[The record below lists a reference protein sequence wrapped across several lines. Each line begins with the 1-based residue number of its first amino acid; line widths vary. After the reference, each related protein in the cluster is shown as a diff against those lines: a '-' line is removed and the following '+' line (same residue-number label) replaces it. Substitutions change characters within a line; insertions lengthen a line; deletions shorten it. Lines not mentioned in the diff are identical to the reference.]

1 MTKSVTATKAPDEAL
16 VSSDDEFSRQDDG
29 AYFTTTLTV
38 MGFALYWACVL
49 VILFSSTLGPSYD
62 RPMDGFLLR
71 FVFLLGFCMA
81 SIAVGPRYTAFTD
94 NRSVRNFIRVLACAM
109 VAAIGVFAIAESV
122 GMHAPTGFYAILWL
136 LLGFSMSQMLHF
148 WGYVWKGIDADRSE
162 NSFCSTCIAGSVLL
176 APAICL
182 FMLFAPPYVGI
193 AATLVACVASAVL
206 QQLCGRRLPDARAFD
221 ESAAVLGA
229 KPSREMAAPLAALFA
244 FGVTLALS
252 GLRLGAATAFP
263 LTLFGVGAGSLIVLG
278 IIKLRGK
285 TPRASSFERVTFP
298 ILGCCLLVL
307 PHAHTQ
313 VAYLVVSGIIL
324 IDATSYLVFHWNALV
339 VLAYRLKPHPV
350 QHFGRGIVATS
361 LGIALGW
368 GFVAVP
374 VALRIGE
381 FTGYGIDGWATAVP
395 AALTEGGL
403 ASIGLVPCLLS
414 VMLLMVAASISP
426 YASSSI
432 TEPLFGS
439 SEPAWS
445 PMGDTDSPLV
455 ESYVGFQAAHDIA
468 CAQLC
473 DECALT
479 PREREV
485 FALLARGRNAEHI
498 GKQLFISIHTTKTH
512 MSRIYRKM
520 GINSQQ
526 QLIDMVDERKGELTV
541 CANKDLR

>member
-1 MTKSVTATKAPDEAL
+1 MTKSITAAKTPDETL
-16 VSSDDEFSRQDDG
+16 VSNDDEFRRQDDG
-29 AYFTTTLTV
+29 TYFTTTLTV

-49 VILFSSTLGPSYD
+49 IILFSSTLGPSHD

-71 FVFLLGFCMA
+71 FVFLLGFCVA
-81 SIAVGPRYTAFTD
+81 SMAVGPRYTALTD
-94 NRSVRNFIRVLACAM
+94 NRSVRNFIRVLACVM
-109 VAAIGVFAIAESV
+109 VAAIGAFAIAESM

-162 NSFCSTCIAGSVLL
+162 NSFCSICIAGSVLL
-176 APAICL
+176 ATVVCL
-182 FMLFAPPYVGI
+182 FMLFAPPYAGI
-193 AATLVACVASAVL
+193 AATSVACIASAVL
-206 QQLCGRRLPDARAFD
+206 QQLCGKRLPDARAFD

-263 LTLFGVGAGSLIVLG
+263 LTLFGVGTGSLVVLG
-278 IIKLRGK
+278 ITKLRGK

-307 PHAHTQ
+307 PHTHTQ
-313 VAYLVVSGIIL
+313 AAYLVVSGIIL

-381 FTGYGIDGWATAVP
+381 FAGYGIDGWATAVP
-395 AALTEGGL
+395 AALTGGGL
-403 ASIGLVPCLLS
+403 ANIGLAPCLFS

-439 SEPAWS
+439 SGTAWS
-445 PMGDTDSPLV
+445 PMGSDESPLDEPHMDLQV
-455 ESYVGFQAAHDIA
+455 AHDIA

-473 DECALT
+473 DEYSLT

-485 FALLARGRNAEHI
+485 FALLSRGRNAEHI

-520 GINSQQ
+520 GVNSQQ
-526 QLIDMVDERKGELTV
+526 QLIDMVEERKDGAV
-541 CANKDLR
+541 AGANKALH